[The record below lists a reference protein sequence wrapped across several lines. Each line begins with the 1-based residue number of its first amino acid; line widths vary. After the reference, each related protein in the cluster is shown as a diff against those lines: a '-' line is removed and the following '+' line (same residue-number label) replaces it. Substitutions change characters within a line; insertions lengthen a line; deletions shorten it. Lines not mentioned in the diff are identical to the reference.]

1 MTDIEA
7 AARRMLA
14 EALELD
20 AVQLPPDASVVTM
33 REWDSLAHM
42 RLVEVMERE
51 LAAEL
56 PPDLLLSIGSLDD
69 VARVLA
75 ARDNSSDTRPVG
87 SR

>member
-1 MTDIEA
+1 MTDTTT

-20 AVQLPPDASVVTM
+20 PAQLPDDASVVTM

-42 RLVEVMERE
+42 RLVEVIERE

-56 PPDLLLSIGSLDD
+56 PADLLLSIGSLDD

-75 ARDNSSDTRPVG
+75 AQKIG
-87 SR
+87 

>member
-1 MTDIEA
+1 MTDTTT

-20 AVQLPPDASVVTM
+20 PAQLPDDASVVTM

-42 RLVEVMERE
+42 RLVEVIERE

-56 PPDLLLSIGSLDD
+56 PADLLLSIGSLDD

-75 ARDNSSDTRPVG
+75 AQKNG
-87 SR
+87 

>member
-1 MTDIEA
+1 MTDMTT

-20 AVQLPPDASVVTM
+20 PAQLPDDASVVTM

-42 RLVEVMERE
+42 RLVEVIERE

-56 PPDLLLSIGSLDD
+56 PADLLLSIGSLDD
-69 VARVLA
+69 VARVLTA
-75 ARDNSSDTRPVG
+75 QKSG
-87 SR
+87 

>member
-1 MTDIEA
+1 MNEIE

-20 AVQLPPDASVVTM
+20 AAQLPSDASVVTL

-56 PPDLLLSIGSLDD
+56 PADLLLSIGSLDD

-75 ARDNSSDTRPVG
+75 AQKT
-87 SR
+87 